1 MRQIHVAGHLG
12 AELIGSA
19 LVVAPID
26 FYRLTQELNEITDEH
41 VVRDLR
47 NADRRKGYW
56 IDEDP
61 TLERMLGWIRM
72 QR

>member
-1 MRQIHVAGHLG
+1 MWKNDLRA
-12 AELIGSA
+12 S
-19 LVVAPID
+19 
-26 FYRLTQELNEITDEH
+26 QELNEITDAH

-47 NADRRKGYW
+47 NADRRKAYW

>member
-1 MRQIHVAGHLG
+1 M
-12 AELIGSA
+12 EL
-19 LVVAPID
+19 APKHCKIAKAD
-26 FYRLTQELNEITDEH
+26 SRTQQELNEITDAH
-41 VVRDLR
+41 VIRDLR